1 VKVYSAS
8 TVPSSP
14 EPPGDDRRESEELKE
29 HAYEEHAH
37 HAHYAATST
46 AITTASPSAQPSKPS
61 VRELVKRAEV
71 VGNVFSRSVYGI
83 DKIFITLRQG
93 RKLPL
98 GSYVF
103 VLDDDGLPIVYQI
116 TSPEY
121 YRYGYDFEKR
131 LIAYGRTVKD
141 DSYTYDCTGL
151 LVGKLYED
159 GRIEPPRYPVPPLA
173 EVYLCTPELVK
184 MITEPEEEPKVRI
197 GIDPLTKEPVY
208 IKLRPLIRQGLLIS
222 GAQGTGKTTALLTLI
237 VRSLEAFSNLAF
249 LILDWTGE
257 FEAFNQFRVREE
269 VQDECGHL
277 GRLRARH

>member
-61 VRELVKRAEV
+61 VKELVKRAEV

-93 RKLPL
+93 KKLPL

-184 MITEPEEEPKVRI
+184 MITEPEEEPKGKDRN
-197 GIDPLTKEPVY
+197 
-208 IKLRPLIRQGLLIS
+208 RPPDE
-222 GAQGTGKTTALLTLI
+222 GARLHQAEAL
-237 VRSLEAFSNLAF
+237 N
-249 LILDWTGE
+249 
-257 FEAFNQFRVREE
+257 
-269 VQDECGHL
+269 
-277 GRLRARH
+277 